1 MRRLFA
7 LATGLAILL
16 AGLLTPPPPAQAQVA
31 VVWVGSWIDSTDD
44 GCSFIVALW
53 SDGSVDAAP
62 WQCPPGVVVL
72 ANGVVA
78 SDLHP
83 FQRVAA
89 NGCTEYVVDWGFGY
103 FTVIPTSYPAGVL
116 YARVSGFADPLLP
129 PGTTKRFPFPD
140 PNLLPMLTTRALG
153 IR

>member
-16 AGLLTPPPPAQAQVA
+16 AGFVPSPPAQAQVTIT
-31 VVWVGSWIDSTDD
+31 WVGSWIDTADN

-53 SDGSVDAAP
+53 SDGSVDSAP

-72 ANGVVA
+72 ENGVVA
-78 SDLHP
+78 SDMHP

-89 NGCTEYVVDWGFGY
+89 NGCTEYVVDEGFGF
-103 FTVIPTSYPAGVL
+103 FTVIPTSCPAGVL
-116 YARVSGFADPLLP
+116 YARVPGFADPLLP

-140 PNLLPMLTTRALG
+140 PNLFPMLLTRTLG

>member
-16 AGLLTPPPPAQAQVA
+16 AGLLPPPPAQAQVA

-53 SDGSVDAAP
+53 SDGSVDTAP

-78 SDLHP
+78 SDLHS

-89 NGCTEYVVDWGFGY
+89 SGCIEYVVVWGFGY
-103 FTVIPTSYPAGVL
+103 LSVIPT
-116 YARVSGFADPLLP
+116 
-129 PGTTKRFPFPD
+129 PFP
-140 PNLLPMLTTRALG
+140 TR
-153 IR
+153 